1 MGPLDPTRCENGS
14 VPLGEPTPCS
24 EESSMAEI
32 LKLCS
37 MDIEGFVNV
46 LLCRFSHAGVWIRQL
61 SDRRYLPC
69 AVCLGVVVPSLSVA
83 PACPAIRV

>member
-24 EESSMAEI
+24 GESSVAEI
-32 LKLCS
+32 LKLLS
-37 MDIEGFVNV
+37 GFVNV
-46 LLCRFSHAGVWIRQL
+46 LLCWFSHAGVWVRQL

-69 AVCLGVVVPSLSVA
+69 AVCLGGVVMPSLSVA